1 MYLQVLLFAVVGQL
15 SSASSDGLPTTV
27 TEDSGVC
34 SGTPLSS
41 FSAHHSPFFRVSDG
55 LPPNLDFTV
64 FAVRQHGA
72 TSADPPLQ
80 KRAGCIDTSGHGT
93 AVADRRSPIMYLQ
106 VLLFAVVGQ
115 LSSASSDGLP
125 TTVTEDSGVC
135 SGTPLSSFSTHHSPF
150 FRVSDGLPPNLD
162 FTVFAVRQHGATSAD
177 PPLQKRAGCI
187 DTSGHGTAAADR
199 RSPIMY
205 LQVLLFAVVGQLS
218 SASSDGLP
226 TTVTE
231 DSGVCS
237 GTPLSSFSA
246 HHSPFFRVSDGLPPS
261 LDFTVFAVRQH
272 GATSS
277 DPPLQKRAGCID
289 TSGHGTAAADRRS
302 PIMYLQVLLFAV
314 VGQLS
319 SASSDGLPTTV
330 TEDSGVCSGTPLS
343 SFSAHHSPFFRVSDG
358 LPPNLDFTVF
368 AVRQHGATS
377 ADPPLQKR
385 AGCIDT
391 SGHGTAAA
399 DRRSPIMYLQ
409 VLLFAVV
416 GQLSSASSDGLPTT
430 VTEDSGVC
438 SGTPLSSFSAHHSP
452 FFRVS
457 DGLPPNLDFTVFAVR
472 QHGATSADPPL
483 QKRAGC
489 IDTSGHGTA
498 AADRRS
504 PIMYLQWS
512 RCSHRSFGTV
522 CAGGP
527 VVSIASGK
535 APDSRVRKVG
545 FVGE

>member
-1 MYLQVLLFAVVGQL
+1 
-15 SSASSDGLPTTV
+15 
-27 TEDSGVC
+27 
-34 SGTPLSS
+34 
-41 FSAHHSPFFRVSDG
+41 
-55 LPPNLDFTV
+55 
-64 FAVRQHGA
+64 
-72 TSADPPLQ
+72 
-80 KRAGCIDTSGHGT
+80 
-93 AVADRRSPIMYLQ
+93 
-106 VLLFAVVGQ
+106 
-115 LSSASSDGLP
+115 
-125 TTVTEDSGVC
+125 
-135 SGTPLSSFSTHHSPF
+135 
-150 FRVSDGLPPNLD
+150 
-162 FTVFAVRQHGATSAD
+162 
-177 PPLQKRAGCI
+177 
-187 DTSGHGTAAADR
+187 
-199 RSPIMY
+199 
-205 LQVLLFAVVGQLS
+205 
-218 SASSDGLP
+218 
-226 TTVTE
+226 
-231 DSGVCS
+231 
-237 GTPLSSFSA
+237 
-246 HHSPFFRVSDGLPPS
+246 
-261 LDFTVFAVRQH
+261 
-272 GATSS
+272 
-277 DPPLQKRAGCID
+277 
-289 TSGHGTAAADRRS
+289 
-302 PIMYLQVLLFAV
+302 MYLQVLLFAV

-504 PIMYLQWS
+504 PIMYLQETIQS
-512 RCSHRSFGTV
+512 NLLKCGRAYVVFLASCFPEVLGM
-522 CAGGP
+522 P
-527 VVSIASGK
+527 VEEVDRMFTLIENCIRAEVPVDKHITLGML
-535 APDSRVRKVG
+535 RYVRG
-545 FVGE
+545 LYFTG

>member
-1 MYLQVLLFAVVGQL
+1 MYLQVV
-15 SSASSDGLPTTV
+15 
-27 TEDSGVC
+27 
-34 SGTPLSS
+34 
-41 FSAHHSPFFRVSDG
+41 
-55 LPPNLDFTV
+55 
-64 FAVRQHGA
+64 
-72 TSADPPLQ
+72 
-80 KRAGCIDTSGHGT
+80 
-93 AVADRRSPIMYLQ
+93 
-106 VLLFAVVGQ
+106 
-115 LSSASSDGLP
+115 
-125 TTVTEDSGVC
+125 
-135 SGTPLSSFSTHHSPF
+135 
-150 FRVSDGLPPNLD
+150 
-162 FTVFAVRQHGATSAD
+162 
-177 PPLQKRAGCI
+177 
-187 DTSGHGTAAADR
+187 
-199 RSPIMY
+199 
-205 LQVLLFAVVGQLS
+205 
-218 SASSDGLP
+218 
-226 TTVTE
+226 
-231 DSGVCS
+231 
-237 GTPLSSFSA
+237 
-246 HHSPFFRVSDGLPPS
+246 
-261 LDFTVFAVRQH
+261 
-272 GATSS
+272 
-277 DPPLQKRAGCID
+277 
-289 TSGHGTAAADRRS
+289 
-302 PIMYLQVLLFAV
+302 LFAV

-504 PIMYLQWS
+504 PIMYLQDLS
-512 RCSHRSFGTV
+512 RHLHIVSSSHCLNGI
-522 CAGGP
+522 P
-527 VVSIASGK
+527 GK
-535 APDSRVRKVG
+535 TQETMKLSLLWQNT
-545 FVGE
+545 